1 MVRSD
6 NLNLFTT
13 MKKLFLLVALFATT
27 AFVAC
32 SDDDDKVQI
41 NLDELVGTWRY
52 THSVGYEIDEGVK
65 DEWNENMNN
74 AQIYFVFNSDNTGS
88 YKEMDS
94 SESIDYSVS
103 SNNKL
108 TVRYSQYGDPQTF
121 TITELTASILKLEY
135 HEKGEGWEEYEL
147 KTFSKR

>member
-1 MVRSD
+1 MTTIKCKSIWM
-6 NLNLFTT
+6 NLSERGVTHIPSV
-13 MKKLFLLVALFATT
+13 MKSTR
-27 AFVAC
+27 
-32 SDDDDKVQI
+32 
-41 NLDELVGTWRY
+41 G
-52 THSVGYEIDEGVK
+52 GVK
-65 DEWNENMNN
+65 DEWNEDMND
-74 AQIYFVFNSDNTGS
+74 AQIYFVFNSDNTES

-121 TITELTASILKLEY
+121 TIKELTASTLKLEY
-135 HEKGEGWEEYEL
+135 HEKGDGWEEYEL

>member
-1 MVRSD
+1 MQV
-6 NLNLFTT
+6 
-13 MKKLFLLVALFATT
+13 
-27 AFVAC
+27 
-32 SDDDDKVQI
+32 

-65 DEWNENMNN
+65 DEWNEDMND

-108 TVRYSQYGDPQTF
+108 TVRYTQYGDPQTF
-121 TITELTASILKLEY
+121 TITELTASTLKLEY
-135 HEKGEGWEEYEL
+135 HEKGDGWEEYEL

>member
-1 MVRSD
+1 MLERQPK
-6 NLNLFTT
+6 LIAT
-13 MKKLFLLVALFATT
+13 MKKLFLLVTLFATT

-41 NLDELVGTWRY
+41 NLDELVETWRY
-52 THSVGYEIDEGVK
+52 THSVGYEIDEGIK
-65 DEWNENMNN
+65 DDWNEDMND
-74 AQIYFVFNSDNTGS
+74 AQIYFIFNSDNTGS

-121 TITELTASILKLEY
+121 TITELTASTLKLEY
-135 HEKGEGWEEYEL
+135 HEKGDDWEEYEL
-147 KTFSKR
+147 KTFSK

>member
-1 MVRSD
+1 
-6 NLNLFTT
+6 

-52 THSVGYEIDEGVK
+52 THSVGYEIDEGGVK
-65 DEWNENMNN
+65 DEWNEDMND

-108 TVRYSQYGDPQTF
+108 TV
-121 TITELTASILKLEY
+121 
-135 HEKGEGWEEYEL
+135 
-147 KTFSKR
+147 

>member
-1 MVRSD
+1 MQERQTK
-6 NLNLFTT
+6 LITT
-13 MKKLFLLVALFATT
+13 MKKLFLLAVLFATT
-27 AFVAC
+27 AFIAC
-32 SDDDDKVQI
+32 SDDDDKVQV

-65 DEWNENMNN
+65 DEWNEDMND
-74 AQIYFVFNSDNTGS
+74 AQIYFVFNSNNTGS

-108 TVRYSQYGDPQTF
+108 TVRYSQFGDPQTF
-121 TITELTASILKLEY
+121 TITELTASTLKLEY
-135 HEKGEGWEEYEL
+135 HEKGDDWEEYEL

>member
-1 MVRSD
+1 MLERQPK
-6 NLNLFTT
+6 LIAT
-13 MKKLFLLVALFATT
+13 MKKLFLLVILFATT

-52 THSVGYEIDEGVK
+52 THSVGYEIDEGIK
-65 DEWNENMNN
+65 DDWNEDMND
-74 AQIYFVFNSDNTGS
+74 AQIYFIFNSDNTGS

-121 TITELTASILKLEY
+121 TITELTASTLKLEY
-135 HEKGEGWEEYEL
+135 HEKGDDWEEYEL
-147 KTFSKR
+147 KTFSK

>member
-1 MVRSD
+1 
-6 NLNLFTT
+6 

-41 NLDELVGTWRY
+41 N
-52 THSVGYEIDEGVK
+52 SVGYEIDEGVK
-65 DEWNENMNN
+65 DEWNEDMND

-121 TITELTASILKLEY
+121 TITELTASTLKLEY
-135 HEKGEGWEEYEL
+135 HEKGDGWEEYEL

>member
-1 MVRSD
+1 MLERQPK
-6 NLNLFTT
+6 LIAT
-13 MKKLFLLVALFATT
+13 MKKLFLLVTLFATT

-52 THSVGYEIDEGVK
+52 THSVGYEIDEGIK
-65 DEWNENMNN
+65 DDWNEDMND
-74 AQIYFVFNSDNTGS
+74 AQIYFIFNSDNTGS

-121 TITELTASILKLEY
+121 TITELTASTLKLEY
-135 HEKGEGWEEYEL
+135 HEKGDDWEEYEL

>member
-1 MVRSD
+1 MRSD

>member
-1 MVRSD
+1 
-6 NLNLFTT
+6 

-52 THSVGYEIDEGVK
+52 THSVGYEIDEGGGVK
-65 DEWNENMNN
+65 DEWNEDMND

-121 TITELTASILKLEY
+121 TIKELTASTLKLEY
-135 HEKGEGWEEYEL
+135 HEKGDGWEEYEL

>member
-1 MVRSD
+1 M
-6 NLNLFTT
+6 TT
-13 MKKLFLLVALFATT
+13 IKCKSIWM
-27 AFVAC
+27 
-32 SDDDDKVQI
+32 
-41 NLDELVGTWRY
+41 NLVGTWRY

-65 DEWNENMNN
+65 DEWNEDMND

-103 SNNKL
+103 SNKKL

-121 TITELTASILKLEY
+121 TIKELTASTLKLEY
-135 HEKGEGWEEYEL
+135 HEKGDNWEEYEL